1 MSEKLILNIVTPEKL
16 LVSEEV
22 DQVNVPGSE
31 GDMGILYDHTPILTN
46 LRSGQLSYEKDGE
59 TIALV
64 VSGGY
69 LEVTDNRVT
78 ILESSCMRL
87 TANGPSVPR
96 PKRRNCWAKPTFL
109 KKSSSKRRKNSSAP
123 SPASKTPKTIELL
136 SRNPAQ

>member
-1 MSEKLILNIVTPEKL
+1 MSQKLILTIVTPEKL

-46 LRSGQLSYEKDGE
+46 LRSGQLSYEKEGE

-78 ILESSCMRL
+78 ILAETGEFLHEIDRERAERAHAHAEKQLSQTDLSEEEFIKAQKKLFRATARL
-87 TANGPSVPR
+87 ENIE
-96 PKRRNCWAKPTFL
+96 
-109 KKSSSKRRKNSSAP
+109 KN
-123 SPASKTPKTIELL
+123 
-136 SRNPAQ
+136 